1 MFNASH
7 SLPHNAVTASDSHS
21 QPPSLRS
28 PSPIASPLK
37 VLQNIARQ
45 GRSGRLTIQ
54 QIAEDPIILQVHT
67 GKGQLHFANSSIGQ
81 QQWLA
86 YVLRRINSPL
96 LNDVAPYFAGTDYS
110 KSAYEFLCQAW
121 QMKSLSLQRLRS
133 LLRLLSQEAL
143 VHIIAIPQA
152 KLLFD
157 RSVGLDPILLS
168 EPFRD
173 LVTPIMSQVVGWQ
186 RLNPYIISPFQRLQ
200 LIDSKQFVKQFES
213 KMRSLQGPKVQVT
226 PMEALEDRPC
236 LYEVAFYLN
245 ADLLQL
251 ATTVAGAVRT
261 GIMTTRPFTD
271 SNCRPTIACI
281 DDSSTVQRNVKL
293 ILESAGYQV
302 LSLTDPLTTLSTLVR
317 EKPVLVL
324 MDITMPNLDGY
335 ELCRMLRQCSALRG
349 TPIVMLTG
357 RDGLIDK
364 MRARLVGA
372 SDYITKPF
380 NAKTL
385 TDVVTRFVQ
394 TELVSTEAK
403 LP

>member
-1 MFNASH
+1 MFNASQ
-7 SLPHNAVTASDSHS
+7 SLPLNAVTASDSAS
-21 QPPSLRS
+21 RPPSLRS

-45 GRSGRLTIQ
+45 GRSGRLTVQ

-67 GKGQLHFANSSIGQ
+67 GKGQLHFANTSIGQ

-86 YVLRRINSPL
+86 YVLRRLNSPL
-96 LNDVAPYFAGTDYS
+96 LNDVAPYFAGAEYS

-121 QMKSLSLQRLRS
+121 QMKALSLQRLRS

-173 LVTPIMSQVVGWQ
+173 VVSPILSQVVGWQ
-186 RLNPYIISPFQRLQ
+186 RLNPYIVSPFQRLQ
-200 LIDSKQFVKQFES
+200 LNDSKQFVKQFEG
-213 KMRSLQGPKVQVT
+213 KLRSLQGPRVDIT
-226 PMEALEDRPC
+226 PVEALEERPC
-236 LYEVAFYLN
+236 LYELAFHLN

-251 ATTVAGAVRT
+251 ATTLTGAVRT
-261 GIMTTRPFTD
+261 GIITTRPFTD
-271 SNCRPTIACI
+271 YTSSRPTIACI

-302 LSLTDPLTTLSTLVR
+302 LNLTDPLKTLSTLVR

-385 TDVVTRFVQ
+385 TDVVTKFVQ
-394 TELVSTEAK
+394 TNLPTEAR